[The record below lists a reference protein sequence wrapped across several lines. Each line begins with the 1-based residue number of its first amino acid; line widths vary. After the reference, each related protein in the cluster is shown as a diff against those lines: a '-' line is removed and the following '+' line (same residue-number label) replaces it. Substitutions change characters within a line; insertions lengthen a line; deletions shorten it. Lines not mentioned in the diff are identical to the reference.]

1 MNLKP
6 WFNPAGLCKNKSTC
20 LVAYTD
26 FNSNMVIIR
35 WEESVNITFFNAKTS
50 SMFAMKNI
58 KQSSANNK
66 WTQ

>member
-6 WFNPAGLCKNKSTC
+6 WFNPAGLYKNKSMY
-20 LVAYTD
+20 LVAYRD
-26 FNSNMVIIR
+26 FNSNMVTIR
-35 WEESVNITFFNAKTS
+35 WEESVNIKTS
-50 SMFAMKNI
+50 YMFAMKNI